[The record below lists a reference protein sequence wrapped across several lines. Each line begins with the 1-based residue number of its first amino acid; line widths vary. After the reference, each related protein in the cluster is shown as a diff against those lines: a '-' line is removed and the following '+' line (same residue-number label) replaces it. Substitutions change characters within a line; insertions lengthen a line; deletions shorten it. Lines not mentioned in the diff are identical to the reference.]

1 MKVSSLRWVLLLVI
15 LVSLVLAAGA
25 AFAGGGTD
33 SSGMEAME
41 GPAGPVRGGQLV
53 MGVTGKMSSLD
64 PVKGNAFLWEGNVIL
79 GIYNRL
85 YRIGP
90 TGEYIPELALSWE
103 VSQDK
108 KHITFKLRKGV
119 AFHDGTP
126 FNAEAAKFNLDRLMV
141 PEDATQVYT
150 WFKEM
155 ESVDVLD
162 DYTVRINMSEPSAM
176 IMTVLTSKAGFMVSP
191 AAMKKYGDEYNMHPT
206 GTGPFKLVEWVPGD
220 HLLMRRNENYWEMG
234 EDGKPLPYL
243 DEFLVRVIT
252 DASVRLVELQTGNI
266 QLMQA
271 IPAESLDI
279 VRNDPKLDV
288 VRTPSS
294 QIFRI
299 YANFEKAPTD
309 NLLVRKAINYAID
322 RKAMAKA
329 LVPGQEFL
337 PPFYYLPD
345 SPEYYDYTP
354 YSYDPE
360 KAKQLLLEA
369 GYPNGLD
376 LSLMLI
382 SREPDR
388 TMAPVVQS
396 YLNAVGI
403 RTKIEELER
412 LVAIDRA
419 NSGDFQLYQAKAG
432 LPQPATQILL
442 ENMWMTNG
450 PWNRQWYSS
459 PEFDALV
466 DELRVTFDQQKRIE
480 LFHDAQK
487 MLLDDGEMVLFG
499 MSIFQANVKE
509 LHGFTFEAEGALR
522 FTESWLAK

>member
-1 MKVSSLRWVLLLVI
+1 
-15 LVSLVLAAGA
+15 
-25 AFAGGGTD
+25 
-33 SSGMEAME
+33 MEAME
-41 GPAGPVRGGQLV
+41 DSSGPVRGGQLI

-85 YRIGP
+85 YRYGP
-90 TGEYIPELALSWE
+90 EGDIVPELATSWE
-103 VSQDK
+103 VSPDK
-108 KHITFKLRKGV
+108 LHITFKLRQGV
-119 AFHDGTP
+119 MFHDGTP
-126 FNAEAAKFNLDRLMV
+126 FNAQAAKFNLDRLMV

-150 WFKEM
+150 WFKAM

-191 AAMKKYGDEYNMHPT
+191 AAMKKYGEQYNMHPT
-206 GTGPFKLVEWVPGD
+206 GTGPFKLSEWVPGD
-220 HLLMRRNENYWEMG
+220 HLLLSRNENYWEMG

-243 DEFLVRVIT
+243 DELLVRVIT

-266 QLMQA
+266 HLMQA
-271 IPAESLDI
+271 VPAESLDI
-279 VRNDPKLDV
+279 VRNDKQLDV

-294 QIFRI
+294 QIFRV
-299 YANFEKAPTD
+299 YCNFQKSPTD
-309 NLLVRKAINYAID
+309 NVLVRRAINYALD

-329 LVPGQEFL
+329 LVPGQDFL

-354 YSYDPE
+354 YSYDPD
-360 KAKQLLLEA
+360 KAKELLTEA
-369 GYPNGLD
+369 GYPNGID

-419 NSGDFQLYQAKAG
+419 NAGEFQLYQAKAG

-442 ENMWMTNG
+442 ENMWTTGG
-450 PWNRQWYSS
+450 PWNRQWYSN
-459 PEFDALV
+459 PKFDALV
-466 DELRVTFDQQKRIE
+466 DELRVTFDQQRRIE
-480 LFHDAQK
+480 LFHKAQE
-487 MLLDDGEMVLFG
+487 MLLDDGEIVLFG
-499 MSIFQANVKE
+499 MSVFQANIKK

-522 FTESWLAK
+522 FTEGWLTK